1 MEIQAH
7 TILRFGLAW
16 SLAVLLTTGSSGGG
30 AFPSQEKSRPLKA
43 GDAAPPF
50 ALEKVLQAPSGA
62 GTDLE
67 ILKGQV
73 VVLEFWATWCG
84 PCREALPHLNALVEQ
99 YRGKPVQFIAITD
112 EEEWRVQNCLK
123 YTPISGWIGLDFDGS
138 VFGAYG
144 VGPRPVTVVI
154 DPMGRIGAVTYPTS
168 LDSRMIDRFLSPVAP
183 PSSPEKP
190 TSVVGAPV
198 PARKVEEG
206 EPSLTEVSIRPA
218 KPSISM
224 SFAGKS
230 FRARGMELRKL
241 VSLAYKQTPA
251 RVFSSSPLANKTYE
265 VSARIARDDRA
276 CLLALLQQVLK
287 GALGV
292 NVRKESRTMD
302 VYVLTVSKGLKPL
315 LRSADKDMPIMSD
328 VGQINSRGAVLSYI
342 ASVLENLLD
351 RVVLDETNLKGR
363 YDIDLFWDR
372 DNLESVI
379 PAFREQLGLEI
390 RKEVRSVE
398 VLVFETAED
407 VGK

>member
-7 TILRFGLAW
+7 PVLRFGLAW
-16 SLAVLLTTGSSGGG
+16 SLAVFLMTGSTGG
-30 AFPSQEKSRPLKA
+30 ATFPSQEKSRPLKA
-43 GDAAPPF
+43 GDTAPPLV
-50 ALEKVLQAPSGA
+50 LEKVLQAPSGA
-62 GTDLE
+62 RTDFE
-67 ILKGQV
+67 SLKGKV

-84 PCREALPHLNALVEQ
+84 PCREALPHLNAIVDQ
-99 YRGKPVQFIAITD
+99 YKGKPVQFIAITD
-112 EEEWRVQNCLK
+112 EEEWRVQNYLK

-138 VFGAYG
+138 VFNAYG
-144 VGPRPVTVVI
+144 VVARPVTVVI

-168 LDSRMIDRFLSPVAP
+168 LDSRTIDRFLSPDTL
-183 PSSPEKP
+183 PSSSEKP
-190 TSVVGAPV
+190 APAATA
-198 PARKVEEG
+198 PASAKKVEEG

-224 SFAGKS
+224 SLAGKS

-241 VSLAYKQTPA
+241 ISIAYDTSTA
-251 RVFSSSPLANKTYE
+251 RVFSSSPLANNTYE
-265 VSARIARDDRA
+265 VSIKIVRDDRA
-276 CLLALLQQVLK
+276 CLLALLQQALK

-302 VYVLTVSKGLKPL
+302 VYILTVSKGLKPL

-351 RVVLDETNLKGR
+351 KVVLDETNLKGR

-372 DNLESVI
+372 DNPESVI

-398 VLVFETAED
+398 VLVFETAGD
-407 VGK
+407 AGK